1 MIDAEILQHCM
12 QIIKGDEWNSTE
24 KTKVGLGLIGPL
36 PLDEPLEGEGAQTGS
51 DESEE
56 EEWQSTGKNEQDD
69 IEGVDVKLEDQDTS
83 IDADHWGC
91 PCRRPYKRTEVI
103 YCDGQV

>member
-12 QIIKGDEWNSTE
+12 QIIKGDEWNSTG

-51 DESEE
+51 EESEE
-56 EEWQSTGKNEQDD
+56 EEWQSTGKNEQDNTED
-69 IEGVDVKLEDQDTS
+69 VNVKLEDQDIT